1 LENQKRNKEKAME
14 ENKKTEDDYKK
25 RAQELLLWINGKEKE
40 FDDPKIVDFG
50 KNIKEC
56 EENEDKFQNY
66 KKGEKQDKIAEK
78 NDLEVM
84 LINLKS
90 KQRSEDLEV
99 FEVPDELSGKTIG
112 DNWNNLQNGEEK
124 YDETLQAA
132 IKRMKDLEKDL
143 NRFNSLSDRV
153 IKWNGDKE
161 KFLNEEIKK
170 TDELPVIRAKV
181 NVMKSFANELKSV
194 KASADKADEVGQKV
208 IDGGHSSADNVKEKI
223 SKMKQLFEKTEKGEK
238 DKLHKLEEVQKFL
251 EEMEVKSVELAS
263 KTDKLDSQFSTVNS
277 HLSEPINC
285 NTSKEAEELLHEVND
300 IKKNT

>member
-1 LENQKRNKEKAME
+1 LGLEKKRIFDDLENQKRSKEKAME
-14 ENKKTEDDYKK
+14 ENKKTEDDYKQ
-25 RAQELLLWINGKEKE
+25 RAKELLLWINGKEKE

-56 EENEDKFQNY
+56 EDNEDKFQNY
-66 KKGEKQDKIAEK
+66 KKGDKQEKIAEK

-112 DNWNNLQNGEEK
+112 DNWNNLQNCEEK

-153 IKWNGDKE
+153 IKWNNDKE
-161 KFLNEEIKK
+161 KFFKRRN
-170 TDELPVIRAKV
+170 
-181 NVMKSFANELKSV
+181 
-194 KASADKADEVGQKV
+194 
-208 IDGGHSSADNVKEKI
+208 
-223 SKMKQLFEKTEKGEK
+223 
-238 DKLHKLEEVQKFL
+238 
-251 EEMEVKSVELAS
+251 
-263 KTDKLDSQFSTVNS
+263 
-277 HLSEPINC
+277 
-285 NTSKEAEELLHEVND
+285 
-300 IKKNT
+300 